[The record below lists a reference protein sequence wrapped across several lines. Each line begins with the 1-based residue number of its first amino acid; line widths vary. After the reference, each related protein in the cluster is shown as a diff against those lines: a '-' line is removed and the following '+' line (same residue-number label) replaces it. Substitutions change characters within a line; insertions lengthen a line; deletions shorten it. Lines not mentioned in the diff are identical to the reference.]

1 MHVHTPSDI
10 PKQKP
15 QRLRVPLVPQDNGG
29 LLILSICFP
38 SKTHINLNDEI
49 VSVTLS
55 NCSNLSESQMNS
67 RNVLNIPNIC
77 IEGGFDLLYVFVF

>member
-55 NCSNLSESQMNS
+55 NCSNLSETKINQGV
-67 RNVLNIPNIC
+67 REP
-77 IEGGFDLLYVFVF
+77 GGLPSMGSHRVGHN